1 MDAYSKF
8 SKAQLIEQIHLLTT
22 ELNEIKS
29 SNEYCM
35 MAHELRV
42 HQTELEAQNQ
52 ELREMQ
58 NVLELARDRY
68 ADLYD
73 FAPVGYVTLD
83 QHGIIKDINLTG
95 ATLLGRERALL
106 LGESFHH
113 WLDTESVPVFARHL
127 KNVHSLPVE
136 VTDEIKVKSRQGQ
149 IRTVNIT
156 SLANTS
162 VKNGEVCRSILVD
175 LTERMLIE
183 ERLRLS
189 KEVLRDL
196 CTHHETVREEE
207 RRKVAREIHDEL
219 GQALLALKMDVAMLS
234 ESLNDVSPLLLRK
247 TSSMMNL
254 INRTVESV
262 RNIATNL
269 RPAVLDLGVVPA
281 LEWLIDEYIKH
292 VGLNCIFET
301 NEEDLELPDE
311 VSTGIFRIVQES
323 LTNVARHARA
333 SRVEISLIH
342 ENNELCLIVKDD
354 GIGVDEGK
362 RMANRKS
369 FGLTGIRE
377 RAIMMGGELSLDSSP
392 GKGAT
397 LTVVVPMGK
406 KEKKAS

>member
-1 MDAYSKF
+1 MGNYSKF
-8 SKAQLIEQIHLLTT
+8 SKAQLIEKIHLLTT
-22 ELNEIKS
+22 ELDEIKS

-42 HQTELEAQNQ
+42 QQTELEAQNQ

-127 KNVHSLPVE
+127 THVHSSPAE
-136 VTDEIKVKSRQGQ
+136 VTDEIIIRSSQGQ
-149 IRTVNIT
+149 LRTVNIT
-156 SLANTS
+156 SLVNNAVT
-162 VKNGEVCRSILVD
+162 NGHVCRSILVD
-175 LTERMLIE
+175 LTDRKLIE
-183 ERLRLS
+183 EKLKHS
-189 KEVLRDL
+189 SEVLRDL
-196 CTHHETVREEE
+196 CTHHESVREEE

-234 ESLNDVSPLLLRK
+234 ENLNDVSPLLQGK

-292 VGLNCIFET
+292 VGLNCFFET
-301 NEEDLELPDE
+301 NEDDLQLPDE
-311 VSTGIFRIVQES
+311 VATGIFRIVQES

-333 SRVEISLIH
+333 SKVEITLLH
-342 ENNELCLIVKDD
+342 ENGELCLMVKDD
-354 GIGVDEGK
+354 GIGVDVSK
-362 RMANRKS
+362 SMARKS
-369 FGLTGIRE
+369 YGLTGIRE

-397 LTVVVPMGK
+397 LTVVVPMEK
-406 KEKKAS
+406 KEKKVS